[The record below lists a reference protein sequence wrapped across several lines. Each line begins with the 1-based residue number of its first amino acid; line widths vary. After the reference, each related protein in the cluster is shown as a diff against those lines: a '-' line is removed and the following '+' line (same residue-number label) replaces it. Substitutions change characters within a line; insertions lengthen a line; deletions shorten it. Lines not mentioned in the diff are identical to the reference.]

1 MQENPPVVIPPSV
14 PSVFN
19 FEGKDVR
26 VVEIDGEPWFV
37 AADVCPVLGIVW
49 KGTAATL
56 PAIPDAWRRVSKVQ
70 TTLINQH
77 GTFGEQEKDVVVIN
91 EAAYYKLAFR
101 SNKPEAETFTNFIA
115 SDVIPSVR
123 KTGSYVVAN
132 PATLPAVSTDPLQL
146 FLITADA
153 VKHLAEKTVQLE
165 SRTAQVEDIALDTAA
180 KVEYIEN
187 SRGLET
193 WQAYAIKQEMGT
205 KVYELHEKY
214 GINRGML
221 FSASWGFLKRYFKVP
236 TYSAI
241 PSKRFEEALMVV
253 KNLTL
258 EQLPPTIIELA
269 RGTKRTAKAE
279 KGGN

>member
-1 MQENPPVVIPPSV
+1 MSEQISNPTPLV
-14 PSVFN
+14 PAVFQ
-19 FEGKDVR
+19 FEGHEVR
-26 VVEIDGEPWFV
+26 TIEIEGSPWFV
-37 AADVCPVLGIVW
+37 AKDVADVLGYVNQQKAIRMHCKHAKPVGVTNSVTLHDLNPQTVIIKKNDIYRLIVRSEMPIADKFESW
-49 KGTAATL
+49 LFDEVL
-56 PAIPDAWRRVSKVQ
+56 PAIEKHGHYSVAPA
-70 TTLINQH
+70 QH
-77 GTFGEQEKDVVVIN
+77 
-91 EAAYYKLAFR
+91 L
-101 SNKPEAETFTNFIA
+101 
-115 SDVIPSVR
+115 
-123 KTGSYVVAN
+123 
-132 PATLPAVSTDPLQL
+132 PATRDPFQTLQL
-146 FLITADA
+146 HYDVLA
-153 VKHLAEKTVQLE
+153 KHDSDIKSLT
-165 SRTAQVEDIALDTAA
+165 SRTDQVEDIALDTAA

-187 SRGLET
+187 SRGLEP

-241 PSKRFEEALMVV
+241 SCKRFEEALMVV

-269 RGTKRTAKAE
+269 KGTKRTAKAE